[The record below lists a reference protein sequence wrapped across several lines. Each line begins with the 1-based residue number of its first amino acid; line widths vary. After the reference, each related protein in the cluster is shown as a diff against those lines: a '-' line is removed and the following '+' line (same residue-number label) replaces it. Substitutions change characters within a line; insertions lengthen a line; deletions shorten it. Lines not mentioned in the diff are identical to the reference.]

1 MPVIQGGGV
10 TYDAGAAVRDN
21 FKDLTNSMQI
31 LAALKQ
37 EERKHQLN
45 VMTSALDML
54 KLAQISSGLPWQVFL
69 GTDLATAPLN
79 AYLQAYSAA
88 SGRQL
93 SSNEAQQLVN
103 QLHEFNADQNNWSAQ
118 TQAEFLLSRS
128 LWSEEGYNKP
138 PSSTSE
144 SAEGRT
150 STESATEPAVNT
162 YGLPYKG
169 TGSSTETGSG
179 GGNEVVGGTS
189 NPIIESETQAASP
202 SAPNPLGGPA
212 IQGEGEG
219 YGQTVSPTFVPTT
232 GVPVRTRAPIIQ
244 PEIKG
249 SLPNLQVSGA
259 PGQLGLVMAQG
270 GTPKPEVLRGVPPTE
285 PQPLPIV
292 LSPQMEPSPTSQGE
306 GEGYGQTVSPT
317 FVPTTGVPGPTSLT
331 PGTVKAPLTVQ
342 DSFVSSRLLKQE
354 SVPTTLTPGVV
365 ETPLTV
371 PQGGTPQVKVPPQ
384 AEQAKTSAYEWNDQ
398 IKDYIPAGARF
409 IGYSE
414 SGNPIIQKQDGSKVE
429 LVKTQGLQVGLS
441 EEGQSSEP
449 QGTRLIGA
457 GDVSF
462 TSVTRFAPSPVLKG
476 YPEGL
481 TIQTPLVIDPQTG
494 ESDPKKLMFD
504 GFGRAWVLAP
514 GVKLQE
520 LDKYPIRGVEL
531 NFRGMSLEDI
541 VNLIEDNNAG
551 LQEKIRN
558 SGLMIPLTTF
568 EEYAD
573 YLNKRGIGIPAKDIP
588 TIKKMFE
595 DEAKRAKGEKSAAPR
610 GPGSALLGKGMREE
624 TTGNLMSTPVKPK
637 QVLGAKWEGNRQG
650 FGAQQILASAPKTP
664 PSPSS
669 IESLPKDTE
678 IPVKIGKEEVTVT
691 PEKVAKATSLD
702 ELLKP
707 GEVNLRYT
715 GPKAS
720 EEAIRIA
727 KDPVKVSNI
736 FEKLRSV
743 TGQPTKSF
751 KEKSEIH
758 NAAVTAGSWLQ
769 TGWNVMT
776 PDERMNL
783 VKWAENY
790 VKNTS
795 PAVGYMRY
803 GSDWATLR
811 ANELRDEA
819 QLQAAIASQMSV
831 QASVAASG
839 LSGLLQGIVDIAQ
852 TYSSI
857 IGDISV
863 AAINKGKSPSEY
875 LANPKENPAFVDI
888 QNDIR
893 QILDTF
899 FQAGGME
906 ALLGAVK
913 TYQLQGGFI
922 GIGKKYKP
930 APGTTEGTT
939 LTPEQKAAQ
948 EKAAEEAKRIINGR

>member
-144 SAEGRT
+144 SAEGRA

-162 YGLPYKG
+162 YGLSYKG

-292 LSPQMEPSPTSQGE
+292 LSPQMEPSPTS
-306 GEGYGQTVSPT
+306 
-317 FVPTTGVPGPTSLT
+317 LT
-331 PGTVKAPLTVQ
+331 PGTVKAPPMAQ
-342 DSFVSSRLLKQE
+342 GGAVSSKQE

-531 NFRGMSLEDI
+531 NFRGMALEDI

-678 IPVKIGKEEVTVT
+678 IPVKIGKEGVTVT

-795 PAVGYMRY
+795 PSVGYMRY

-811 ANELRDEA
+811 ANVLRDEA

>member
-93 SSNEAQQLVN
+93 SGDEAQQLAN

-144 SAEGRT
+144 SAEGRA

-292 LSPQMEPSPTSQGE
+292 LSPQMEPSPTATQE
-306 GEGYGQTVSPT
+306 EP
-317 FVPTTGVPGPTSLT
+317 F
-331 PGTVKAPLTVQ
+331 TVQ
-342 DSFVSSRLLKQE
+342 GGAVSSKQE
-354 SVPTTLTPGVV
+354 SVPTTLTPTSVTRFAPSPVLKGYPEPTTLTPGVV

-371 PQGGTPQVKVPPQ
+371 PQGGTTQKEVVPQ

-531 NFRGMSLEDI
+531 NFRGMALEDI

-678 IPVKIGKEEVTVT
+678 IPVKIGKEGVAVT

-795 PAVGYMRY
+795 PSVGYMRY

>member
-144 SAEGRT
+144 SAEGRA

-292 LSPQMEPSPTSQGE
+292 LSPQMEPSPTS
-306 GEGYGQTVSPT
+306 
-317 FVPTTGVPGPTSLT
+317 LT
-331 PGTVKAPLTVQ
+331 PGTVKAPLMVQ
-342 DSFVSSRLLKQE
+342 GGAVSSKQE

-531 NFRGMSLEDI
+531 NFRGMALEDI

>member
-292 LSPQMEPSPTSQGE
+292 LSPQMEPSPTS
-306 GEGYGQTVSPT
+306 
-317 FVPTTGVPGPTSLT
+317 LT

-342 DSFVSSRLLKQE
+342 GGAVSSKQE

-541 VNLIEDNNAG
+541 VNLIGDNNAG

-795 PAVGYMRY
+795 PSVGYMRY

>member
-10 TYDAGAAVRDN
+10 SYDASAAVRDS

-31 LAALKQ
+31 LATLKQ

-93 SSNEAQQLVN
+93 SGDEAQQLAN

-144 SAEGRT
+144 SAEGRA

-270 GTPKPEVLRGVPPTE
+270 GTPKPEVLQGVPPTE

-292 LSPQMEPSPTSQGE
+292 LSPQMEPSPTATQGGTPKPE
-306 GEGYGQTVSPT
+306 VLRRFGEEP
-317 FVPTTGVPGPTSLT
+317 F
-331 PGTVKAPLTVQ
+331 TVQ
-342 DSFVSSRLLKQE
+342 GGAVSSKQE

-457 GDVSF
+457 EDVSF

-531 NFRGMSLEDI
+531 NFRGMALEDI
-541 VNLIEDNNAG
+541 VNLIEDNIDYIG
-551 LQEKIRN
+551 PKIRN

-678 IPVKIGKEEVTVT
+678 IPVKIGKEGVTVT

-795 PAVGYMRY
+795 PSVGYMRY

>member
-31 LAALKQ
+31 LATLKQ

-292 LSPQMEPSPTSQGE
+292 LSPQMEPSPTATQEEPLSE
-306 GEGYGQTVSPT
+306 GSKARVKVNNNPW
-317 FVPTTGVPGPTSLT
+317 PTSLT

-342 DSFVSSRLLKQE
+342 GGAVSSKQE

-449 QGTRLIGA
+449 QGTGLIGA

-494 ESDPKKLMFD
+494 ESDPKKLIFD

-531 NFRGMSLEDI
+531 NFRGMALEDI
-541 VNLIEDNNAG
+541 VDLIEDNKV

-795 PAVGYMRY
+795 PLVGYMRY

-811 ANELRDEA
+811 ANQLRDEA

-839 LSGLLQGIVDIAQ
+839 LSGLLQGIVDLAQ
-852 TYSSI
+852 TYASVT
-857 IGDISV
+857 GDISV

-875 LANPKENPAFVDI
+875 LANPKENPAYVGI
-888 QNDIR
+888 QDDIR
-893 QILDTF
+893 KILDTF
-899 FQAGGME
+899 FQAGGMD

-913 TYQLQGGFI
+913 TYQLQGGFL

-930 APGTTEGTT
+930 APGVTEGTV

>member
-10 TYDAGAAVRDN
+10 SYDASAAVRDS

-31 LAALKQ
+31 LATLKQ

-144 SAEGRT
+144 SAEGRA

-292 LSPQMEPSPTSQGE
+292 LSPQMEPSPTATQEEPLSE
-306 GEGYGQTVSPT
+306 GSKARVKVNNNPW
-317 FVPTTGVPGPTSLT
+317 PTSLT

-342 DSFVSSRLLKQE
+342 GRAVSSKQE

-371 PQGGTPQVKVPPQ
+371 PQGGTTQKEVVPQ

-494 ESDPKKLMFD
+494 ESDPKKLIFD

-531 NFRGMSLEDI
+531 NFRGMALEDI

-795 PAVGYMRY
+795 PSVGYMRY

>member
-10 TYDAGAAVRDN
+10 TYDAGAAVRDS

-31 LAALKQ
+31 LATLKQ

-93 SSNEAQQLVN
+93 SSNEAQQLAN
-103 QLHEFNADQNNWSAQ
+103 QLHEFNADQNNWSAR

-144 SAEGRT
+144 SAEGRA

-212 IQGEGEG
+212 IQGEGKG

-292 LSPQMEPSPTSQGE
+292 LSPQMEPSPTATQEEPLSE
-306 GEGYGQTVSPT
+306 GSKARVKVNNNPWS
-317 FVPTTGVPGPTSLT
+317 TSLT

-342 DSFVSSRLLKQE
+342 GRAVSSKQE

-449 QGTRLIGA
+449 QGTGLIGA

-531 NFRGMSLEDI
+531 NFRGMALEDI
-541 VNLIEDNNAG
+541 ADLIGDNAG

-678 IPVKIGKEEVTVT
+678 IPVKIGKEGVTVT

-795 PAVGYMRY
+795 PSVGYMRY

>member
-31 LAALKQ
+31 LATLKQ

-144 SAEGRT
+144 SAEGRA

-292 LSPQMEPSPTSQGE
+292 LSPQMEPSPTS
-306 GEGYGQTVSPT
+306 
-317 FVPTTGVPGPTSLT
+317 LT
-331 PGTVKAPLTVQ
+331 PGTVKAPPMAQ
-342 DSFVSSRLLKQE
+342 GGAVSSKQE

-531 NFRGMSLEDI
+531 NFRGMALEDI

-678 IPVKIGKEEVTVT
+678 IPVKIGKEGVTVT

-795 PAVGYMRY
+795 PSVGYMRY

-811 ANELRDEA
+811 ANGLRDEA

>member
-292 LSPQMEPSPTSQGE
+292 LSPQMEPSPTATQGGTPKPE
-306 GEGYGQTVSPT
+306 VLRRFGEEP
-317 FVPTTGVPGPTSLT
+317 F
-331 PGTVKAPLTVQ
+331 TVQ
-342 DSFVSSRLLKQE
+342 GGAVSSKQE

-449 QGTRLIGA
+449 QGTGLIGA

-462 TSVTRFAPSPVLKG
+462 TSVIRFATSPVLKG

-494 ESDPKKLMFD
+494 ESDPKKLIFD

-531 NFRGMSLEDI
+531 NFRGMALEDI
-541 VNLIEDNNAG
+541 VNLIKDNNAG

-795 PAVGYMRY
+795 PSVGYMRY

-811 ANELRDEA
+811 ANELRNEA

>member
-10 TYDAGAAVRDN
+10 SYDASAAVRDS

-31 LAALKQ
+31 LATLKQ

-292 LSPQMEPSPTSQGE
+292 LSPQ
-306 GEGYGQTVSPT
+306 GYGQTVSPT
-317 FVPTTGVPGPTSLT
+317 FVPTTGVPPTEPQPLPSE
-331 PGTVKAPLTVQ
+331 PAHGARGSSVKGVP

-449 QGTRLIGA
+449 QGTGLIGA

-541 VNLIEDNNAG
+541 VNLIGDNDY

-795 PAVGYMRY
+795 PSVGYMRY

-899 FQAGGME
+899 FQAGGMD

-913 TYQLQGGFI
+913 TYQLQGGFL

-930 APGTTEGTT
+930 APGVTEGTV

>member
-162 YGLPYKG
+162 YGLSYKG

-212 IQGEGEG
+212 I
-219 YGQTVSPTFVPTT
+219 
-232 GVPVRTRAPIIQ
+232 
-244 PEIKG
+244 
-249 SLPNLQVSGA
+249 
-259 PGQLGLVMAQG
+259 
-270 GTPKPEVLRGVPPTE
+270 
-285 PQPLPIV
+285 
-292 LSPQMEPSPTSQGE
+292 QGE

-531 NFRGMSLEDI
+531 NFRGMALEDI

-678 IPVKIGKEEVTVT
+678 IPVKIGKEGVTVT

-795 PAVGYMRY
+795 PSVGYMRY